1 MHSEQRVG
9 SGSCRRRQV
18 STGGSASRKASDK
31 LNRTGKP
38 VKWADVAGRKSG
50 RGSAIAKWNFH
61 ACFYRRLASLLAL
74 AVAALAL
81 TGCVGGHV
89 GGLPQS
95 SGPMRVI
102 MGPFGKD
109 RVVRS
114 GGYLVFNVD
123 GRVWGNGARKYP
135 SAI

>member
-1 MHSEQRVG
+1 MSQG
-9 SGSCRRRQV
+9 
-18 STGGSASRKASDK
+18 
-31 LNRTGKP
+31 
-38 VKWADVAGRKSG
+38 VKADVGALSRNGTFTRV
-50 RGSAIAKWNFH
+50 
-61 ACFYRRLASLLAL
+61 FYRRLASLLAL
-74 AVAALAL
+74 TVAALAL